1 MSVWWRISS
10 NEGNALILT
19 SFETTKNIVIEKK
32 IISVLGK
39 ICHDLL
45 KKLTAEWGGGRR
57 RWEGSATGLKYDRY
71 ISKEEGV

>member
-1 MSVWWRISS
+1 MSLWMRICF
-10 NEGNALILT
+10 NAANALILT
-19 SFETTKNIVIEKK
+19 SFKTTKNIVIEKK

-57 RWEGSATGLKYDRY
+57 RGEGAATGLKYDRY